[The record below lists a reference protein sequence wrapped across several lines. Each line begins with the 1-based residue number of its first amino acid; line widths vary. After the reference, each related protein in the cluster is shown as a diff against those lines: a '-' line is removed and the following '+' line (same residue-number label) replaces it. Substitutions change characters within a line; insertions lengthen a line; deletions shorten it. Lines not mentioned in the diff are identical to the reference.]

1 MSDTTEKDKDLE
13 LLVEELIYKEKLLN
27 ITNSIHAA
35 KNLDEIL
42 LYIPDQILKL
52 FDADKLTMYAVDSNT
67 NELFSKFKIGNE
79 IGEIRVKIDKKS
91 IAGFTAYAKTFINI
105 EDAYNKAELSKIDP
119 ELSFNQNFDIQSGYR
134 TKQVLASAILFR
146 GEMLGVVQLINK
158 KGGGPFGENEISSIN
173 EIANTLGIAFYNQSS
188 RHQMKAPTKFSYL
201 VKKNLITEQELNSII
216 LKSRESQKGIIP
228 ILKKEFGI
236 DKKEI
241 LYSLAN
247 FYNCPFTEFDP
258 RIIIDKKLLRGLSA
272 DYFMKNLWTPFR
284 QIKDTV
290 EVLVDDPDNIH
301 KLNEIKAFFKSS
313 QIRLIGALPEDIIKY
328 LQGIRKN
335 FKKGAFRLHSF
346 MSE

>member
-1 MSDTTEKDKDLE
+1 MLDTKEKDKDLE
-13 LLVEELIYKEKLLN
+13 ALVDELVYKEKLLN

-35 KNLDEIL
+35 KDLDEIL
-42 LYIPDQILKL
+42 LYIPDQMLEL
-52 FDADKLTMYAVDSNT
+52 FDAEKLTMYAVDLST

-79 IGEIRVKIDKKS
+79 IGEIRVNIDKKS
-91 IAGFTAYAKTFINI
+91 IAGFAAYARTYINI
-105 EDAYNKAELSKIDP
+105 EDAYNKEELRIIDP

-158 KGGGPFGENEISSIN
+158 KGGGKFSQNEISSIN

-188 RHQMKAPTKFSYL
+188 RQMKAPTKFSYL

-216 LKSRESQKGIIP
+216 LKSRETQKGIIP

-241 LYSLAN
+241 LDSLCY
-247 FYNCPFTEFDP
+247 FYNCPFTGYDP
-258 RIIIDKKLLRGLSA
+258 RIIIDKTLLKGLSS
-272 DYFMKNLWTPFR
+272 DYFMKNLWAPFR
-284 QIKDTV
+284 KIKDTI
-290 EVLVDDPDNIH
+290 EVLVDDPENIH
-301 KLNEIKAFFKSS
+301 KIDEIKAFFNPC

>member
-1 MSDTTEKDKDLE
+1 MLEPNERDIDLE
-13 LLVEELIYKEKLLN
+13 ALVEELIYKEKLLN

-42 LYIPDQILKL
+42 LYIPDQMLEL
-52 FDADKLTMYAVDSNT
+52 FDVEKLTMYAVDLSK
-67 NELFSKFKIGNE
+67 NELFSKFKIGSE

-91 IAGFTAYAKTFINI
+91 IAGYTAYAKTFINI
-105 EDAYNKAELSKIDP
+105 EDAYNKEELIRIDP
-119 ELSFNQNFDIQSGYR
+119 ELSFNQNYDIQSGYR

-158 KGGGPFGENEISSIN
+158 KSGGKFGENEIASVN

-188 RHQMKAPTKFSYL
+188 RQMKAPTKFSYL

-216 LKSRESQKGIIP
+216 LKSRETQKGIIP

-247 FYNCPFTEFDP
+247 FYNCPFTDFDP
-258 RIIIDKKLLRGLSA
+258 RIIIDKTLLKGLST
-272 DYFMKNLWTPFR
+272 DYFMKNHWTPFR
-284 QIKDTV
+284 KIKDTV
-290 EVLVDDPDNIH
+290 EVLVDDPDNMH
-301 KLNEIKAFFKSS
+301 KLNEIQSFFNSS
-313 QIRLIGALPEDIIKY
+313 QVRLIGALPEDIIKY

-335 FKKGAFRLHSF
+335 FKKGAFRLNRF